1 MATMLKLLLHQSDVS
16 ASLWNISEGSMSKR
30 RLKNA
35 SAVTFCD

>member
-1 MATMLKLLLHQSDVS
+1 MLKLLLHQSDDS
-16 ASLWNISEGSMSKR
+16 ASLKKISEVSMSKR